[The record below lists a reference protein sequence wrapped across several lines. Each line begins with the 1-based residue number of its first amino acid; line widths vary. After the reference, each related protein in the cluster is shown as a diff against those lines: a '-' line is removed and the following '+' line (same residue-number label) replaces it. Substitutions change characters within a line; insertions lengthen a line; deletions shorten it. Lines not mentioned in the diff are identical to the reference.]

1 MTAAELAVVRRIFS
15 EYVSGRGFKSI
26 AHGLNAHHVLGPRGR
41 AWDSGNVRSI
51 LRREAY
57 RGELSYGKTK
67 KRNKLGDRQKQRQTT
82 WETIEHPD
90 LRIVSEKLAH
100 EVDAKLKGR
109 RTSAGGRPTE
119 PMHLLS
125 A

>member
-1 MTAAELAVVRRIFS
+1 M
-15 EYVSGRGFKSI
+15 
-26 AHGLNAHHVLGPRGR
+26 
-41 AWDSGNVRSI
+41 RSI

-82 WETIEHPD
+82 WETIERPD

-109 RTSAGGRPTE
+109 RELPLASYLQRSETPVDDAIPRAGRIGTKCGVPNGIRTRVFALKGARHAPDE
-119 PMHLLS
+119 WR
-125 A
+125 

>member
-1 MTAAELAVVRRIFS
+1 
-15 EYVSGRGFKSI
+15 
-26 AHGLNAHHVLGPRGR
+26 
-41 AWDSGNVRSI
+41 VRSI

>member
-1 MTAAELAVVRRIFS
+1 
-15 EYVSGRGFKSI
+15 VSGRGFKSI

-67 KRNKLGDRQKQRQTT
+67 KRNKLGDARSNDKR
-82 WETIEHPD
+82 
-90 LRIVSEKLAH
+90 RGKLSSILICAS
-100 EVDAKLKGR
+100 
-109 RTSAGGRPTE
+109 SARNSRMKSTPSSRAAANC
-119 PMHLLS
+119 L
-125 A
+125 